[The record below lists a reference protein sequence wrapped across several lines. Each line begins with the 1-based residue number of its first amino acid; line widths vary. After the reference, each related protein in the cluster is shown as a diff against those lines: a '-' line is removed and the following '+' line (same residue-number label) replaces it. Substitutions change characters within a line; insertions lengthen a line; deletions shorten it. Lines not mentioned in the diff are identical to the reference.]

1 MCLAI
6 GSWYEPGGSESA
18 RVVAETYCE
27 LATRMSG
34 VRFRDLRRARAGKL
48 RQAEPARSAV
58 VGIDCRGPLLTLV
71 ADAYRKRRLRRL
83 ARSLTG
89 RAATASSDKNAASI
103 FSFLKSKKQ
112 A

>member
-34 VRFRDLRRARAGKL
+34 VRFRDLRRARRL
-48 RQAEPARSAV
+48 TPTPAR
-58 VGIDCRGPLLTLV
+58 
-71 ADAYRKRRLRRL
+71 K
-83 ARSLTG
+83 
-89 RAATASSDKNAASI
+89 TA
-103 FSFLKSKKQ
+103 
-112 A
+112 